1 MFNWLIHVGSKCN
14 RKCNIDTVEEYI
26 NSEFV
31 SQKSIVNYFKP
42 INFKIWY
49 NQLYFIWL
57 LHILSLQF
65 AVIYNTFYISWMI
78 LVINVFLPAH
88 AAIVTF
94 SILFGTSFCKSTHV
108 SFIIHKFITR
118 WVYYFSVSILLF
130 RRYLRIFCGMI
141 EYNVLNNSCFSFEL
155 LCSKPTYQTPL

>member
-1 MFNWLIHVGSKCN
+1 MDQNATENAILILLRN
-14 RKCNIDTVEEYI
+14 TLTQ
-26 NSEFV
+26 NSYP
-31 SQKSIVNYFKP
+31 KIVLLITLKRLT
-42 INFKIWY
+42 WY
-49 NQLYFIWL
+49 NQLYLIWL
-57 LHILSLQF
+57 LYILSLQF
-65 AVIYNTFYISWMI
+65 AIIYNTFYISWMM